1 MGGYANKHSVKLH
14 EYTQR
19 EILYAGR
26 INIFWGG
33 FVVRYITTNLGH
45 DLDVIKHFSVS
56 PKKKRLEW
64 NFVKRRMSPKNELST
79 AHILSA

>member
-1 MGGYANKHSVKLH
+1 MGGYANKHSVTLH

-19 EILYAGR
+19 DILYVVGR
-26 INIFWGG
+26 IKIFWGG

-56 PKKKRLEW
+56 PKKKDLYRTL
-64 NFVKRRMSPKNELST
+64 
-79 AHILSA
+79 